1 MDKNKKLQ
9 EFIEKRDGYKAKLKE
24 MYKHFRGVKHENSL
38 SELQDSQI
46 KVMEDFVRSLNSEIE
61 VLKKELKLD

>member
-1 MDKNKKLQ
+1 MDKAQKLKDH
-9 EFIEKRDGYKAKLKE
+9 IEKRDGYKARLKE

-46 KVMEDFVRSLNSEIE
+46 KVYEDIVRSLNAEIE
-61 VLKKELKLD
+61 ILKKN

>member
-1 MDKNKKLQ
+1 MDKAQKLKDH
-9 EFIEKRDGYKAKLKE
+9 IVKRDNYKAKLKE

-46 KVMEDFVRSLNSEIE
+46 KVYEDIVRSLNQEIE
-61 VLKKELKLD
+61 TLKKN